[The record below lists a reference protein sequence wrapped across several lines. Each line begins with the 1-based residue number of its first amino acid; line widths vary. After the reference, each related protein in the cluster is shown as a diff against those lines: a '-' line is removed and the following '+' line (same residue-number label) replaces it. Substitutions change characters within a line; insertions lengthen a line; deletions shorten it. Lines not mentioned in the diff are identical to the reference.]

1 MKRISFAAIL
11 ASTALIPAAYA
22 QVNNDVAKISDA
34 DVCAELVTYVDK
46 NDTDATG
53 VTADRAATI
62 AAGKDPK
69 MCRDA
74 YQMAMGGDSGA
85 EATAGIK
92 VAVPNPEVNV
102 EQRAPQVSVAQPQ
115 PDVNVTPGR
124 PIVTV
129 NQAEPVVRVV
139 TTPPQVTI
147 DMPKPEI
154 LVEIPDPTVDVAMA
168 EPRVTVSQPQPVVN
182 VKQGE
187 VKLEVGD
194 TAVAPSQSEAE
205 VDVSQSNPTVNIEKA
220 EGSNVN
226 VAEVTPEVRYTAAKP
241 RIEVSEEGEP
251 AIAFNQPGDANV
263 RVRRMSADETRAAA
277 AERSRQNETAAA
289 ETAGT
294 APAEREM
301 AAAQTGEMT
310 APAKTAAA
318 DPADTPRS
326 VVAANLIDASVMG
339 ADGDTI
345 GDVEAFA
352 TRGGETYLVVGVG
365 GLLGLGEKQIAIPL
379 SEATFRDE
387 AFHVPALTDEAA
399 EEMAAYDDDA
409 FTLVEENQ
417 NIDVVMN

>member
-1 MKRISFAAIL
+1 MKRIYLAAIL

-22 QVNNDVAKISDA
+22 QVNNDMTKISDA
-34 DVCAELVTYVDK
+34 DVCAELVTYVDD

-53 VTADRAATI
+53 ITADRAATI
-62 AAGKDPK
+62 AAGDDPK

-74 YQMAMGGDSGA
+74 YQMAMGGNDTEA

-92 VAVPNPEVNV
+92 VAVPDPEVNV

-139 TTPPQVTI
+139 TTPPKVTI

-168 EPRVTVSQPQPVVN
+168 EPRVTVEQPQPVVS
-182 VKQGE
+182 VTQGE

-194 TAVAPSQSEAE
+194 KSVEPSQGEAQ
-205 VDVSQSNPTVNIEKA
+205 VDVTQSNPTVTIDKA
-220 EGSNVN
+220 EGSNIE
-226 VAEVTPEVRYTAAKP
+226 VAEVSPEVRYTAAKP

-277 AERSRQNETAAA
+277 AERSGQAETAAA
-289 ETAGT
+289 ETA

-301 AAAQTGEMT
+301 AAADTGELT
-310 APAKTAAA
+310 A
-318 DPADTPRS
+318 PADTPRS
-326 VVAANLIDASVMG
+326 VVAGNLIDASVMG
-339 ADGDTI
+339 ANGDTI

-379 SEATFRDE
+379 NEATFRDE
-387 AFHVPALTDEAA
+387 AFHVPSLTDEAA
-399 EEMAAYDDDA
+399 EEMAEYDDGT
-409 FTLVEENQ
+409 FTPVEEDQ